1 MVSFE
6 TEVTHNLRGLN
17 RAISEWRRGIND
29 ELLPSLAKRVKE
41 QIRTRVQHTKTS
53 PDGRKWIARKKS
65 KARHGLMTKSRKLL
79 RSINSAR
86 QSRDTFVVGSPLE
99 YARAHQE
106 GTSRGLPRRE
116 IFGLGRQDLADIDDA
131 VNAWTARFGSR
142 TRSLAREL
150 AR

>member
-1 MVSFE
+1 MVSFDFE
-6 TEVTHNLRGLN
+6 AHHNLGGLN
-17 RAISEWRRGIND
+17 RVISAWRRGID
-29 ELLPSLAKRVKE
+29 TELLPLLAKRVKD
-41 QIRTRVQHTKTS
+41 QTRARVARTKTS
-53 PDGRKWIARKKS
+53 PDGRRWIGRKKS

-79 RSINSAR
+79 RSINAAR
-86 QSRDTFVVGSPLE
+86 QSRDTMVVGSPLP

-116 IFGLGRQDLADIDDA
+116 IFGLGRQDLADVDDA
-131 VNAWTARFGSR
+131 IDAWTMRFGSR